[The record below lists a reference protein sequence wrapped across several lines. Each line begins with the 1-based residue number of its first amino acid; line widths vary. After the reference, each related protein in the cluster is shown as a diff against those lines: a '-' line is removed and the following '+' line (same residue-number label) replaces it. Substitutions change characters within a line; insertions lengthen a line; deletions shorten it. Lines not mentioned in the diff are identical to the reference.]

1 MTENAPPVAVPPC
14 ARSPRRGVPAP
25 TCQNGPVANLGP
37 GRPRVEQRRR
47 RGSTPRAEILDAA
60 GELFTTN
67 GYANTSTRAIADA
80 VGIRQASLYH
90 HFAAKDDIL
99 DALLAETVAAPI
111 ELAQRL
117 RAASEPPPV
126 RLYALALFDVRQLC
140 ASRWNLGALYLL
152 PELRTERFAAFRLR
166 RDELRCHYE
175 ALATQ
180 VLAEVSAVRVPGSE
194 LLPFRLVETVIS
206 IRSDEG
212 TAPKYAERTIP
223 GAVLRALGWS
233 GDLDSIR
240 AEAVVLL
247 DRLASPTP

>member
-1 MTENAPPVAVPPC
+1 M
-14 ARSPRRGVPAP
+14 
-25 TCQNGPVANLGP
+25 ANLGP
-37 GRPRVEQRRR
+37 GRPRLEQRRR

-111 ELAQRL
+111 ELAERL
-117 RAASEPPPV
+117 RAASEPVPV

-166 RDELRCHYE
+166 RDELRGHYE
-175 ALATQ
+175 TLAAQ
-180 VLAEVSAVRVPGSE
+180 VLAEVGAVSVPGTQ

-212 TAPKYAERTIP
+212 AAPRYAERTIP
-223 GAVLRALGWS
+223 GAVLRTLGWP
-233 GDLDSIR
+233 GDLDPIR
-240 AEAVVLL
+240 AEAILLL
-247 DRLASPTP
+247 DRLAMPTP